1 MVIRMLLLALGNIVG
16 IFLRL
21 TSSHQPTE
29 PLFILKLILIW
40 ALDQDLN
47 WNTRPSAVS
56 LLNYAQ
62 DCVYVKD
69 NEILLT
75 KQF

>member
-1 MVIRMLLLALGNIVG
+1 MVIRRILLALANIVG
-16 IFLRL
+16 MILHP
-21 TSSHQPTE
+21 SSSRQPTV
-29 PLFILKLILIW
+29 PLFTLKLILIR

-47 WNTRPSAVS
+47 WNTKPSVVS